1 MRLLIGLIGVLGMF
15 AINMYLLLSV
25 DSTLGALM
33 FICVMLIA
41 IGNGDDR
48 R

>member
-1 MRLLIGLIGVLGMF
+1 MRLIVGLIGVLGMF
-15 AINMYLLLSV
+15 AINMYLLLRV
-25 DSTLGALM
+25 DDTLGCLM
-33 FICVMLIA
+33 FICLMLIA